1 MPFQKMQ
8 KQKYPARLWGLSGY
22 PGAGKSTFATQMQS
36 PLVVVD
42 ADQRFGEVFPLVSG
56 DVYRVSEIAHENT
69 DPHAITK
76 NLAANMP
83 ALAAALSG
91 ARGTIVI
98 DSLTAILA
106 PRVVAAMVA
115 KERGEVKSLGAAFKG
130 KALAMRELQD
140 GVTRWGCDALWIFHL
155 HDATDDKGN
164 AQTRATVSALE
175 LVRLTR
181 SINMQ
186 LQVVV
191 TDNRRRGIKVTWC
204 RSGRDGM
211 TLWDESGK
219 WIGMP
224 EKIEAACYDGLSS
237 DEMER
242 KEVSAP
248 ETFASPEI
256 AMAWGVEMGAF
267 EDEAHAR
274 NAYDKIKREQ
284 TPQSARHMAALWN
297 ADVQR
302 RIGEL
307 TKEISQDGAQDE

>member
-1 MPFQKMQ
+1 MAFQKMQ
-8 KQKYPARLWGLSGY
+8 KQKYSPRLWGLVGY
-22 PGAGKSTFATQMQS
+22 PGAGKSTFATQMKT

-42 ADQRFGEVFPLVSG
+42 ADQRFSEVFPLVNG
-56 DVYRVSEIAHENT
+56 DVYRVSEVPHENT
-69 DPHAITK
+69 DPHAIVR
-76 NLAANMP
+76 NLDANMP
-83 ALAAALSG
+83 ALYAH
-91 ARGTIVI
+91 GTIVI

-115 KERGEVKSLGAAFKG
+115 KERGEVKSLGAAFKD

-155 HDATDDKGN
+155 HDARDDKGN
-164 AQTRATVSALE
+164 AQTKATVSALE

-186 LQVVV
+186 LQVVQDG
-191 TDNRRRGIKVTWC
+191 TKRGIKVAWC

-224 EKIEAACYDGLSS
+224 ERIEAAAYDGLSS
-237 DEMER
+237 AAMER
-242 KEVSAP
+242 KETSAP
-248 ETFASPEI
+248 EMFPSPEVAI
-256 AMAWGVEMGAF
+256 AWGIDQGAF
-267 EDEAHAR
+267 ENEAHAR
-274 NAYDKIKREQ
+274 NAYDKIKCEQ
-284 TPQSARHMAALWN
+284 NPQNARHMASLWC

-302 RIGEL
+302 RIAEKQNGA
-307 TKEISQDGAQDE
+307 DG